1 MQNPLFGGYGS
12 IEAYLPSRTI
22 AITVAVTYGPN
33 SFDANGIVGSDS
45 DSIFRA
51 IGSHLAPNDAPPGP
65 PVSQ

>member
-1 MQNPLFGGYGS
+1 M
-12 IEAYLPSRTI
+12 I